1 MEFTNYPSINMEV
14 RNIRPRY
21 PLTSE
26 EIEDMM
32 DEVYYNLSSLLGYQN
47 TSGNIAISGEYL
59 DLLTMINSNLLT
71 IMGAQASGV
80 AEAMIPSSGV
90 YGAHTTDI
98 NEISMATNSMLNNPY
113 F

>member
-1 MEFTNYPSINMEV
+1 MEFNNYPSINMEI

-26 EIEDMM
+26 EVEDMM
-32 DEVYYNLSSLLGYQN
+32 DEIYYNLSALLGYQN

-59 DLLTMINSNLLT
+59 DLLSLINSNLLT
-71 IMGAQASGV
+71 IMGAQVSGV
-80 AEAMIPSSGV
+80 AEALMPSSGV
-90 YGAHTTDI
+90 YGAHTTNI
-98 NEISMATNSMLNNPY
+98 NEIALATTAMLNNPY